1 MVGDRVLQEKY
12 ATTRDRTPTTKTPV
26 QNPRIEGQGAEGME
40 FIYREG
46 VGGGGRSYQRSQHG
60 SFRNKYGLDLLLHAP
75 LLKKHHILLQVLV

>member
-46 VGGGGRSYQRSQHG
+46 VGGGGS
-60 SFRNKYGLDLLLHAP
+60 KLP
-75 LLKKHHILLQVLV
+75 KIPTWELQK